1 MPMRFWNFLGSIV
14 IASWHKS
21 NRISRDKSIF
31 INEAFPLGESRM
43 NWIGLDSGSKAEP
56 PFESKRVSEIC
67 KLEIF
72 VIFQSPPIVRR
83 STVSRRVVGAFFSIA
98 LPKYID
104 IHSNV
109 RSILHYIS
117 FSRLFFSSFFDFV
130 VLKKNAGKLTY
141 RISLFCDTITT
152 YNWPEKILCASF
164 QSLV

>member
-1 MPMRFWNFLGSIV
+1 MFL
-14 IASWHKS
+14 APLWMLLWHKS

-43 NWIGLDSGSKAEP
+43 NWIGLNSGSKAEP
-56 PFESKRVSEIC
+56 PFESKWVSEIC

-83 STVSRRVVGAFFSIA
+83 STVSRRWGFFFYCT

-109 RSILHYIS
+109 RSILHNTS
-117 FSRLFFSSFFDFV
+117 FSQLFSSFLFDFV
-130 VLKKNAGKLTY
+130 VAIKMLT
-141 RISLFCDTITT
+141 
-152 YNWPEKILCASF
+152 N
-164 QSLV
+164 